1 MVQWFQDKDEPRRLI
16 TMTHDDAAMGGLMK
30 RSMVTKALNAARDN
44 GSTFAED
51 KVCGSCRRLRRGF
64 IGQWQAALIHPTS
77 HLTTHHHHPH
87 RTLEREKT

>member
-51 KVCGSCRRLRRGF
+51 KVCGSCRRVRRGF
-64 IGQWQAALIHPTS
+64 IGQ
-77 HLTTHHHHPH
+77 
-87 RTLEREKT
+87 